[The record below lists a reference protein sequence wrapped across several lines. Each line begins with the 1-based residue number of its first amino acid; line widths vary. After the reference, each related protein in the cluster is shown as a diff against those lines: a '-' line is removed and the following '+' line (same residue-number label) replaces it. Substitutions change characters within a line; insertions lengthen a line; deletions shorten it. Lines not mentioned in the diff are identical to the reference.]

1 MTLAIKKPC
10 LCKEKS
16 IGHAGGGLP
25 KKGIQLIRNKC
36 SCNPT
41 GPVTDSTGN
50 TTPSKGHLFIA
61 LPKEFSKDPPSPGY
75 WMIKFR
81 PQAEEER
88 LRALWYWQESSH
100 SPNLDDQEL
109 NV

>member
-1 MTLAIKKPC
+1 MTLVIKKPC
-10 LCKEKS
+10 FCKEKS
-16 IGHAGGGLP
+16 IGHAGGRLL

-36 SCNPT
+36 SCNPA
-41 GPVTDSTGN
+41 GPVTDSTSN

-61 LPKEFSKDPPSPGY
+61 LPKEFSKDPPSLGY

-81 PQAEEER
+81 LQAEEER
-88 LRALWYWQESSH
+88 PRALRYWRESSR
-100 SPNLDDQEL
+100 SPNLDDQES

>member
-36 SCNPT
+36 SCNSA
-41 GPVTDSTGN
+41 GPIADSTGN
-50 TTPSKGHLFIA
+50 TTPSKEHLFIA
-61 LPKEFSKDPPSPGY
+61 LPKEYSKDPPSPGY
-75 WMIKFR
+75 WMIKPR
-81 PQAEEER
+81 LQVEEEG
-88 LRALWYWQESSH
+88 LRAQRYWRESSRSPHLDAQES
-100 SPNLDDQEL
+100 NK
-109 NV
+109 